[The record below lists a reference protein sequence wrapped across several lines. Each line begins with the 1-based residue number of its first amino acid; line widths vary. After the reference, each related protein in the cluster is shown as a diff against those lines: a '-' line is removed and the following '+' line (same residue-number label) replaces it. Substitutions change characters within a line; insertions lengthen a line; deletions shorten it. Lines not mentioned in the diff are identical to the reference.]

1 MRADLEEIDWCST
14 PIGEISL
21 RRRRDPVL
29 HRDVYEVKID
39 EQFLMSSLFTV
50 VEIELARLGL
60 ARTVGD
66 ELAVLVGGLG
76 LGYTARAVLEDT
88 RVTSLTVV
96 EAVAPVIDWHRRDLL
111 PDTAGLAA
119 DPRVEL
125 SEDDF
130 FGLVGDDRT
139 TRRYDAVLVD
149 IDHSPRNLLHPKHG
163 AFYTRDGL
171 TRLGGA
177 LTPGG
182 VFGLWSDDAP
192 DPEFEAVL
200 AEVFDQ
206 IETHV
211 VSFPNPLIGGESAS
225 TVYLGLGIRRG
236 VSDASPSDAAGR
248 VASAGE

>member
-1 MRADLEEIDWCST
+1 MRANLEELDWCTT
-14 PIGEISL
+14 PIGVISL

-39 EQFLMSSLFTV
+39 DQFLMSSLFTV

-66 ELAVLVGGLG
+66 DLAVLVGGLG
-76 LGYTARAVLEDT
+76 LGYTARAVLEDA

-111 PDTAGLAA
+111 PDTLGLAA
-119 DPRVEL
+119 DPRLQL

-130 FGLVGDDRT
+130 FRLIGDGRT

-149 IDHSPRNLLHPKHG
+149 IDHSPRNLLHPTHG
-163 AFYTRDGL
+163 AFYSHDGL

-192 DPEFEAVL
+192 DPVFEAVL
-200 AEVFDQ
+200 AEVFDH

-225 TVYLGLGIRRG
+225 TVYLGHRIRQG
-236 VSDASPSDAAGR
+236 PSPSNAADRAG
-248 VASAGE
+248 SAGE